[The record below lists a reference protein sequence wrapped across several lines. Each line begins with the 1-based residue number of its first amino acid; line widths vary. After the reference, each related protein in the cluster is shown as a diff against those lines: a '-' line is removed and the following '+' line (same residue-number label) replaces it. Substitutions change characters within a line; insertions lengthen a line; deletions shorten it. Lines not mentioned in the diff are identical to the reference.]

1 MDVKSISNT
10 VKTFGPN
17 IKVNLY
23 DVKTYIEKISDTKTE
38 IVILPENFALMP
50 ENDNDYI
57 KFSENL
63 DDGQIQNYI
72 SDLARRYKLWIVA
85 GTIPVKS
92 SDSERVM
99 ASTITYDDTGRR
111 VSLYNKIHLFDVTLP
126 KSKESYNES
135 KYFMPGE
142 KIEVIDTPIGRA
154 GIACCYDLRF
164 PELFRLQQDKKIEV
178 IILPASFT
186 EQTGK
191 VHWETLIKA
200 RAIENL
206 SYVVTS
212 CQGGYH
218 INGKKTFG
226 HTMIVSPWGKTLDKL
241 EKGKGFIT
249 SEIDLSQLKSIR
261 ENFPV
266 LDHMKLINK

>member
-1 MDVKSISNT
+1 M
-10 VKTFGPN
+10 
-17 IKVNLY
+17 
-23 DVKTYIEKISDTKTE
+23 
-38 IVILPENFALMP
+38 
-50 ENDNDYI
+50 
-57 KFSENL
+57 
-63 DDGQIQNYI
+63 
-72 SDLARRYKLWIVA
+72 
-85 GTIPVKS
+85 KS
-92 SDSERVM
+92 S
-99 ASTITYDDTGRR
+99 
-111 VSLYNKIHLFDVTLP
+111 
-126 KSKESYNES
+126 KSHQDALNQAKH
-135 KYFMPGE
+135 
-142 KIEVIDTPIGRA
+142 
-154 GIACCYDLRF
+154 DLQQVKNS
-164 PELFRLQQDKKIEV
+164 RLQQDKKIEV

>member
-1 MDVKSISNT
+1 
-10 VKTFGPN
+10 
-17 IKVNLY
+17 
-23 DVKTYIEKISDTKTE
+23 
-38 IVILPENFALMP
+38 MP

-142 KIEVIDTPIGRA
+142 KIEVIDDTPIGRA

-218 INGKKTFG
+218 INGKRL
-226 HTMIVSPWGKTLDKL
+226 LD
-241 EKGKGFIT
+241 I
-249 SEIDLSQLKSIR
+249 Q
-261 ENFPV
+261 
-266 LDHMKLINK
+266 